1 MPGIYISLQ
10 EHLML
15 QAIKMRFK
23 SKIINVKQKL
33 ISAKSSI
40 NGDLLNFYSI
50 FSKKI
55 PKKFHEYFLC
65 LDAYYFCLDFF

>member
-1 MPGIYISLQ
+1 MPGIYIRLQ

-15 QAIKMRFK
+15 QAIKIHFN

-40 NGDLLNFYSI
+40 NDDLLNFYSI
-50 FSKKI
+50 LIRKYAKNFMNI
-55 PKKFHEYFLC
+55 
-65 LDAYYFCLDFF
+65 FFV

>member
-1 MPGIYISLQ
+1 
-10 EHLML
+10 ML
-15 QAIKMRFK
+15 QAIKIHFK

-50 FSKKI
+50 FNKKI
-55 PKKFHEYFLC
+55 HKKLHEYFLC
-65 LDAYYFCLDFF
+65 LDAY

>member
-1 MPGIYISLQ
+1 
-10 EHLML
+10 ML
-15 QAIKMRFK
+15 QAIKIHFN

-50 FSKKI
+50 LIRKYAKNFMNI
-55 PKKFHEYFLC
+55 
-65 LDAYYFCLDFF
+65 FFV